1 MQPLAKFLE
10 NHLHQNQ
17 RKNKMAIK
25 RFTYISGPRMG
36 QNNFMYGIELK
47 NAPKPVKAPRVN
59 TSKQKR
65 KKK

>member
-1 MQPLAKFLE
+1 MQLQAKFLE
-10 NHLHQNQ
+10 NLHHQNL
-17 RKNKMAIK
+17 RKKKMAVK
-25 RFTYISGPRMG
+25 RFNYISGPRMG

-59 TSKQKR
+59 NKSR